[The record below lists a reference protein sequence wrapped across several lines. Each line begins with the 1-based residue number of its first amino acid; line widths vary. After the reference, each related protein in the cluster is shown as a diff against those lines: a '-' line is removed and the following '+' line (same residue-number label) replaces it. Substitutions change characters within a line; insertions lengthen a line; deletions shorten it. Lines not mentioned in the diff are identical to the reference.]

1 MEAGS
6 CWSSRVRPA
15 QFCLKVAISV
25 GRVTSGKTTG
35 WAQHP
40 PGWASPPRD
49 EHGLQKWV
57 PVSGGLTAL
66 GRPGGPSEGAARC
79 PASRACPAGVLQ
91 KGLPYGDRAKWFI
104 CRGREQVGVE
114 CRFWLRAEVELQ
126 DITASVMPEAAAPSP
141 SRGGGP
147 AAAHGCISFS
157 FRSRSTFW

>member
-25 GRVTSGKTTG
+25 GRVTSGKTYRLG
-35 WAQHP
+35 QHP

-79 PASRACPAGVLQ
+79 PASRACPAGVTPERFALWSRAVVHLPW
-91 KGLPYGDRAKWFI
+91 KGTG
-104 CRGREQVGVE
+104 GR
-114 CRFWLRAEVELQ
+114 
-126 DITASVMPEAAAPSP
+126 
-141 SRGGGP
+141 
-147 AAAHGCISFS
+147 
-157 FRSRSTFW
+157 